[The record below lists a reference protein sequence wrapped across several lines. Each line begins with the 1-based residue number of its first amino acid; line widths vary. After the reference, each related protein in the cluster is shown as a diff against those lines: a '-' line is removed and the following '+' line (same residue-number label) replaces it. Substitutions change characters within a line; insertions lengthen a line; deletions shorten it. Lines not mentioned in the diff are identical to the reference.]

1 MITFSRYKFTPKHLS
16 KYLDKELPTDI
27 EEYIANFVNQQE
39 SFAIELI
46 KHKFE
51 ESLGNS
57 LQQNYNNFFN
67 IDFRVLYFKFGLNK
81 YNSLEKEEE
90 QEKLKEEFIKKFMGI
105 KILKQTLSKIE
116 FFQYE
121 VATNNFSYN
130 IESSKFNEK
139 IKTRNKKID
148 QLNKNMRSLK
158 KEYNITVKKNI
169 IDYINSGIEKYNK
182 LKHTKLTFI
191 KLNKLLELYPKQ
203 RYLLSTRTTRTSSRR
218 TRSRRASS
226 RRASSRKARSI

>member
-1 MITFSRYKFTPKHLS
+1 MVTFSRYKFTPKHLS
-16 KYLDKELPTDI
+16 KYLDKELTTDI
-27 EEYIANFVNQQE
+27 EELIANFVNQQE
-39 SFAIELI
+39 SFAIKLI
-46 KHKFE
+46 KDKFKD
-51 ESLGNS
+51 SLGER
-57 LQQNYNNFFN
+57 LEQNHNNFFN

-90 QEKLKEEFIKKFMGI
+90 QEKLKEEFIKKFI
-105 KILKQTLSKIE
+105 RIEKIKQTLSKIE
-116 FFQYE
+116 LFNYD

-130 IESSKFNEK
+130 IESYNF

-169 IDYINSGIEKYNK
+169 IDYINSGIEEYNK
-182 LKHTKLTFI
+182 LKHKHTKLTFI

-203 RYLLSTRTTRTSSRR
+203 RYLSSTRR
-218 TRSRRASS
+218 TRRARSASSRSASS
-226 RRASSRKARSI
+226 RRARSRRVRSI